1 MKEFFKD
8 ILKILEESYRDI
20 YENEDVSQ
28 YETTTV
34 QFSDM
39 YILCFGFLKIVDNS
53 LKFSK
58 QEVLNTYNRYSDI
71 DNLEEILL
79 KISILQ
85 SGEKIGIYNFSE
97 YSLESFEKEDEFL
110 YDKFIKYLKSFNKE
124 VQFVFE
130 NFDLYSF
137 VEFFDANNILN
148 SFLTKLS
155 EIQLDKSVFID
166 LETIYAKYEDF
177 LLEFYKYEDSSC
189 MMPSGLRFRNFIFP
203 FLSEILCTD
212 INIEDRNHLSI
223 LDPAC
228 KDGYLLFAVEKYVH
242 EINPTCKV
250 QLFGKEMNSEWYAIA
265 LSKMIFSNQ
274 NPSNLIKTNAPNEQF
289 IDINPGK
296 KFDLIISDFA
306 FYEFLYKNN
315 YPHLGKYVFDYF
327 LEKGTVNSK
336 IVMTIAS
343 DSFEQM
349 FQTIDFLIIKDQLES
364 IISLPLFSEFNNY
377 ILLVIN
383 KNKSKLRKDKFLLID
398 ETENI
403 TRSDGEYGYS
413 IFRNSVSNEILNS
426 YKYFEEYEKSKIID
440 INEYLSNT
448 SKKEYKDTL
457 EEIFVHLLETNDKD
471 KDVRIF
477 DTDPDLIDVDNNN
490 SDIEINLMNKN
501 GSSKIN
507 NEELIIND
515 DFEIKNII
523 DMVANSFEDAR
534 TLFPNDFKENFNFHN
549 LMYEKNKGLNNFDV
563 DVEYLG
569 DLVDLNPFAVKN
581 DSDTLLFFKSK
592 RQPYSN
598 RIKYNNEIENYSRG
612 DFIECKVKS
621 DKILI
626 EYLYYFLNS
635 NKGTDEFHYF
645 SRGDE
650 LLFTEHLKYIR
661 IPVPNIETQKEIINA
676 VKKSNEFFDSV
687 ELLKNQF
694 QNNILDYEHILD
706 DIKEFQGDVEFSED
720 DYKFTKMNRNWRH
733 LYDELLWPLAITYLS
748 ATKGGFETVEKA
760 NAYLK
765 LFEFVAAFNSI
776 ILISAI
782 PEDTYGEI
790 NREIWDSKDSMYFEM
805 TFGKWSYIAKNLS
818 EVYRHYDFI
827 TALDKNLFLEVSKK
841 QLVDIIFKANGDR
854 NIEAHSAIT
863 NVYEAEEVIEE
874 LDPYLYNLFEILK
887 AYSGLKLYYVTG
899 HYAKIDNKIQHRVI
913 ILNGPCAQP
922 IYDDVFF
929 NKELDGEC
937 LYLYDSK
944 NNNLLKIKDNLMK
957 FEAVDKY
964 KREWALF
971 LFNGTYRDSETGEI
985 FAKYK
990 CYQRK
995 QEDKLVKID
1004 HIRKDILT

>member
-1 MKEFFKD
+1 MKDFFKE
-8 ILKILEESYRDI
+8 IFNILEETYMDI
-20 YENEDVSQ
+20 YDNETISQ
-28 YETTTV
+28 YETTIV
-34 QFSDM
+34 PFSDM
-39 YILCFGFLKIVDNS
+39 HILCFGFLKIVDSS
-53 LKFSK
+53 LEFSK
-58 QEVLNTYNRYSDI
+58 QEVINTYNKYCDI
-71 DNLEEILL
+71 DNLEEIML
-79 KISILQ
+79 KRSILK

-97 YSLESFEKEDEFL
+97 YCLKSLVRNNDEFL

-124 VQFVFE
+124 VQLVLE
-130 NFDLYSF
+130 NFDIYRIAEFLDANNLLYSF
-137 VEFFDANNILN
+137 LLKLN
-148 SFLTKLS
+148 KIKLNKSIFKCS
-155 EIQLDKSVFID
+155 EILYS
-166 LETIYAKYEDF
+166 KYEDF

-189 MMPSGLRFRNFIFP
+189 AMPSGIRFRNFIFP
-203 FLSEILCTD
+203 FLSEILLTD
-212 INIEDRNHLSI
+212 INIEERNNLSI

-228 KDGYLLFAVEKYVH
+228 KDCYLLFTIEKYIH
-242 EINPTCKV
+242 EINPDCKV
-250 QLFGKEMNSEWYAIA
+250 QLFGKEMNKELYAVA

-274 NPSNLIKTNAPNEQF
+274 NPSNLIKTNDLSEQF
-289 IDINPGK
+289 MDSNPGK

-315 YPHLGKYVFDYF
+315 YPQLGKYVFDYF
-327 LEKGTVNSK
+327 IEKGTLNSK

-349 FQTIDFLIIKDQLES
+349 FNSIDFLIIKDQLES
-364 IISLPLFSEFNNY
+364 VISLPLFSEFNNY

-383 KNKSKLRKDKFLLID
+383 LNKSDKRKNKFLLID

-403 TRSDGEYGYS
+403 SRSDGEYGYS
-413 IFRNSVSNEILNS
+413 IFRNSVSQKILDS
-426 YKYFEEYEKSKIID
+426 YKNFKEYDNSRIID
-440 INEYLSNT
+440 IDDYVENT
-448 SKKEYKDTL
+448 SKKEFRDFLDGFSNSFSKNKDN
-457 EEIFVHLLETNDKD
+457 NDF
-471 KDVRIF
+471 RIF
-477 DTDPDLIDVDNNN
+477 DTDSDFIDVDLNDSESRSVDENNN
-490 SDIEINLMNKN
+490 IFELLSIENFENHKELINL
-501 GSSKIN
+501 I
-507 NEELIIND
+507 
-515 DFEIKNII
+515 
-523 DMVANSFEDAR
+523 ANSFEDAR
-534 TLFPNDFKENFNFHN
+534 TLFPNDFKENFNFHH
-549 LMYEKNKGLNNFDV
+549 LMYEKNKGLNILDV
-563 DVEYLG
+563 NIEYLG
-569 DLVDLNPFAVKN
+569 DLVNLNPFAIKS
-581 DSDTLLFFKSK
+581 DSNSLLFFKSK
-592 RQPYSN
+592 RQPYTN
-598 RIKYNNEIENYSRG
+598 RIRYNNEVENFSSG
-612 DFIECKVKS
+612 DFIECEIKS
-621 DKILI
+621 EKILI

-635 NKGTDEFHYF
+635 NKGNEEFHYF

-650 LLFTEHLKYIR
+650 LLFTENLKYMR
-661 IPVPNIETQKEIINA
+661 IPVPDIETQKEIINA

-706 DIKEFQGDVEFSED
+706 DIKEFQGEVEFSEE

-733 LYDELLWPLAITYLS
+733 LYDELLWPLAITNLS

-782 PEDTYGEI
+782 PEETYQEI

-805 TFGKWSYIAKNLS
+805 TFGKWSYITKNLS
-818 EVYRHYDFI
+818 EVYRNHDFI
-827 TALDKNLFLEVSKK
+827 TTLDKKLFLEVSKK

-899 HYAKIDNKIQHRVI
+899 NYTKIDNKIQHRVI

-929 NKELDGEC
+929 NHELDEEC

-957 FEAVDKY
+957 FEAVDRY

-971 LFNGTYRDSETGEI
+971 LFNGTYRDPGTGEI

-995 QEDKLVKID
+995 QDDKLVKIN